1 MIAPLSL
8 VLLDVGVPALLH
20 DVARM
25 ALVPEVARMALVPEV
40 ARMALVPEVARMALV
55 PEVVRS
61 ALLQAG
67 ALPPLG
73 QPVIAGV
80 AIAYFVVVAVIGT
93 WATRRTRSASDFFV
107 AGQGI
112 GLFTL
117 AIAAMAA
124 TLSGFAFIGGPG
136 LVYTVGLGAV
146 FIVLPAA
153 LTNSMGAWV
162 MAKRLRLLADVREM
176 MTIPDAI
183 GARYDSRAAQ
193 GLSAVAIIIAV
204 IGYMATNILALGLVI
219 DAIFATGLGVAIW
232 LGTVIVLAYSV
243 SGGILAGIY
252 NDVFQGTLMALASG
266 FVFGYAMQAGG
277 GLGGISATL
286 LASDPALLGPWG
298 KLSPLAA
305 LSFYFVFGLGSLG
318 QPHVVHKFFMLRDAR
333 RLKWFPLL
341 MTAALFVSLLLFIGV
356 GLAMKAL
363 VVSGATPPLDV
374 ADDATPA
381 FLIRFTPVPLAA
393 VVFAS
398 VAAAIMS
405 TVNSFMSIG
414 AAAFTHDL
422 PVAFGTRLAN
432 ELKWGRIWTVVIA
445 LVAAGVAQASGA
457 LVAFLGI
464 FGWGLFASTLVPA
477 LAVGLNWTGATRAGA
492 IASIATGLVITLGL
506 ETLAY
511 LKWFTFP
518 AGVTASAIA
527 LVASLLVFF
536 GVSWWTRETAA
547 STLAPEVRAVMEV

>member
-1 MIAPLSL
+1 MIARRVALRRVALHRVALHRVALHRVALHRVALRGLALLVPAPSLLSAQPLS
-8 VLLDVGVPALLH
+8 P
-20 DVARM
+20 
-25 ALVPEVARMALVPEV
+25 
-40 ARMALVPEVARMALV
+40 
-55 PEVVRS
+55 
-61 ALLQAG
+61 LLQSAS
-67 ALPPLG
+67 LPPLT
-73 QPVIAGV
+73 QPLIGGV
-80 AIAYFVVVAVIGT
+80 VIAYFVVVAMIGT
-93 WATRRTRSASDFFV
+93 WATRRTQSASDFFV

-112 GLFTL
+112 GLVTL

-162 MAKRLRLLADVREM
+162 MAKRLRLLAEVREM
-176 MTIPDAI
+176 LTIPDAI
-183 GARYDSRAAQ
+183 GARYDSRMAQ

-204 IGYMATNILALGLVI
+204 IGYLATNLLALGLVI
-219 DAIFATGLGVAIW
+219 EAIFAPGLGPAIW
-232 LGTVIVLAYSV
+232 LGTAIVLAYSV

-252 NDVFQGTLMALASG
+252 NDVFQGALMMLASG
-266 FVFGYAMQAGG
+266 FVFWYALEAGHG
-277 GLGGISATL
+277 MKGISRTL
-286 LASDPALLGPWG
+286 LAADPALLSPWG
-298 KLSPLAA
+298 RLSPLAA

-318 QPHVVHKFFMLRDAR
+318 QPHVVHKFFMLRDVR

-363 VVSGATPPLDV
+363 VLSGATPALAL

-381 FLIRFTPVPLAA
+381 FLLRFTPVPLAA

-414 AAAFTHDL
+414 AAACTHDL
-422 PVAFGTRLAN
+422 PVAFGTRLSN
-432 ELKWGRIWTVVIA
+432 ELAWGRIWTVLIA

-492 IASIATGLVITLGL
+492 IASIATGLAITLGL

-511 LKWFTFP
+511 LTWFTFP

-536 GVSWWTRETAA
+536 GVSWWTRGTAA
-547 STLAPEVRAVMEV
+547 STLAPDVRAVMEV

>member
-1 MIAPLSL
+1 MSA
-8 VLLDVGVPALLH
+8 ALL
-20 DVARM
+20 V
-25 ALVPEVARMALVPEV
+25 
-40 ARMALVPEVARMALV
+40 
-55 PEVVRS
+55 
-61 ALLQAG
+61 QAA
-67 ALPPLG
+67 ALPPLT
-73 QPVIAGV
+73 QPVIGGV
-80 AIAYFVVVAVIGT
+80 AIAYFVVVAIIGT
-93 WATRRTRSASDFFV
+93 WAARRTRNASDFFV

-136 LVYTVGLGAV
+136 LVYTVGIGAV

-183 GARYDSRAAQ
+183 GARYQSRLAQ

-219 DAIFATGLGVAIW
+219 DAIFAPGLGASIW
-232 LGTVIVLAYSV
+232 IGTVIVLAYSV

-266 FVFGYAMQAGG
+266 FVFWYALEAGG
-277 GLGGISATL
+277 GLGQISRTL
-286 LASDPALLGPWG
+286 LEAEPATLGPWG
-298 KLSPLAA
+298 TLTPLAA

-363 VVSGATPPLDV
+363 VVSGATPALAT

-381 FLIRFTPVPLAA
+381 FLLRFTPVPLAA

-422 PVAFGTRLAN
+422 PVAFGTRMAN

-445 LVAAGVAQASGA
+445 LVAAVVAQASGA

-477 LAVGLNWTGATRAGA
+477 LAIGLNWTGATRAGA
-492 IASIATGLVITLGL
+492 IASIATGLVITLSL
-506 ETLAY
+506 ETLAF
-511 LKWFTFP
+511 LKVFSFP
-518 AGVTASAIA
+518 SGVTASAIA

-536 GVSWWTRETAA
+536 GVSWLTRATAA
-547 STLAPEVRAVMEV
+547 ATLAPDVRAVMEA